1 MIRTLTIS
9 PHSWNSD
16 WSQSL
21 STFHES
27 EPTKTFLDA
36 SWSPCSVLVLAT
48 APFSV
53 FAFLVGAVAS
63 SLAFRLPLVAGVFS
77 SSSSELSSSEDSSL
91 DSAWKRGSASANGN
105 RISYNLPPW
114 QRQRG
119 RPRSPRQ
126 KIPPRKIRRQTEG
139 LGSVIN
145 STPNTKNY
153 SRPSWQGRPLP
164 EQPWKA
170 PRRIPRQKRTLRKK
184 TRKNSISNLVTI
196 KTQNVARTSSALV
209 GLKSPLGAV
218 TLTGAAATTLS
229 SFSSSLSLSL
239 ESDSDSDDEDS
250 AGGGG
255 GVGSFLD
262 FFDFLEGWKGDGRD
276 EDGIGMTG
284 QHECGTHLFDDRGGG
299 RSGLGCLLLGDL
311 LGVLLG
317 NLGCGLLGDLLGG
330 FFGHC

>member
-1 MIRTLTIS
+1 MRTGY
-9 PHSWNSD
+9 D
-16 WSQSL
+16 
-21 STFHES
+21 
-27 EPTKTFLDA
+27 
-36 SWSPCSVLVLAT
+36 
-48 APFSV
+48 
-53 FAFLVGAVAS
+53 
-63 SLAFRLPLVAGVFS
+63 
-77 SSSSELSSSEDSSL
+77 
-91 DSAWKRGSASANGN
+91 
-105 RISYNLPPW
+105 NLPPW
-114 QRQRG
+114 QRQQG
-119 RPRSPRQ
+119 RPRSLRRT
-126 KIPPRKIRRQTEG
+126 IPPRKIHRQTKG
-139 LGSVIN
+139 LESVTD
-145 STPNTKNY
+145 STSDKNKY

-170 PRRIPRQKRTLRKK
+170 PRRIPRQKKTLRKK

-196 KTQNVARTSSALV
+196 KTQNAARTSSALV

-276 EDGIGMTG
+276 EDGIGMTR

-299 RSGLGCLLLGDL
+299 RSGLGCFLLGCL
-311 LGVLLG
+311 LGVLGVLLG
-317 NLGCGLLGDLLGG
+317 HLGCGDLLGG